1 VTPPRFHHDRPGTP
15 AASWTPYLTS
25 APQVDLPATR
35 RRVIVVGAHP
45 DDETLGA
52 GGLLH
57 AAARAGRLVEVVTA
71 TAGEASHPHSPTHP
85 PERLAA
91 VRRDELRRATGLLAP
106 DARVTCLDLPD
117 GDVAAHEE
125 ELVAAL
131 VATIGTDG
139 AEVLLCASW
148 RGDGHPDHEAVGRA
162 AAIAAHRTDALLW
175 EYPVWLWHW
184 GGPEDL
190 PGEHVGRL
198 PLDAASASAKRAAV
212 DAHGSQVRP
221 LSDAPG
227 DEVLLG
233 PDLLAHVDRD
243 LEVFLTGGPD
253 DADDDVLDRVH
264 QERPDP
270 WAVDSSYER
279 RKRALTLA
287 SLPREHYPAAL
298 EVGCS
303 VGALAVDLAARC
315 DRLLAIDSSP
325 TALDLARR
333 RTTHTTGLELRLAR
347 VPGEWPHGRYD
358 LVSVSEVGYFL
369 SPARL
374 AELVRLCLDSLSDD
388 GHLLLC
394 HWRHQPVGWP
404 LAGPAVHDVF
414 VDAVLAAG
422 GRVLVDHQEPDFL
435 LHVLGR
441 ST

>member
-1 VTPPRFHHDRPGTP
+1 MTTPRFRHDRPGTP
-15 AASWTPYLTS
+15 AAAWTPTLAS
-25 APQVDLPATR
+25 APPLELPLAR
-35 RRVIVVGAHP
+35 GRVVVVGAHP

-57 AAARAGRLVEVVTA
+57 TAARSGRHVEVVTA
-71 TAGEASHPHSPTHP
+71 TAGEASHPDSPTHP
-85 PERLAA
+85 PARLAR
-91 VRRDELRRATGLLAP
+91 VRRDELRRATDLLAP
-106 DARVTCLDLPD
+106 GAHVTCLDLPD
-117 GDVAAHEE
+117 GAVAAHEE
-125 ELVAAL
+125 EVVAAL

-139 AEVLLCASW
+139 ADVLLCAPW

-162 AAIAAHRTDALLW
+162 AATAAHRTDAELW

-184 GGPEDL
+184 GQPEDL
-190 PGEHVGRL
+190 PAALVGRF
-198 PLDAASASAKRAAV
+198 PLDGAGVEAKRAAV
-212 DAHGSQVRP
+212 AAHDSQVRP

-233 PDLLAHVDRD
+233 SDLLAHVDRD
-243 LEVFLTGGPD
+243 LEVFLTGSPD
-253 DADDDVLDRVH
+253 PDDDVLDRVH
-264 QERPDP
+264 QDREDP
-270 WAVDSSYER
+270 WDVDSHYER

-287 SLPREHYPAAL
+287 SLPREHYASAL

-315 DRLLAIDSSP
+315 DRLLAVDSSP

-333 RTTHTTGLELRLAR
+333 RTSTTAGLELRLAR
-347 VPGEWPHGRYD
+347 VPDEWPHGRYD

-374 AELVRLCLDSLSDD
+374 AELVRLCLESLRDD

-404 LAGPAVHDVF
+404 LAGPAVHDAF
-414 VDAVLAAG
+414 LAAG
-422 GRVLVDHQEPDFL
+422 APVLVEHQEPDFL

-441 ST
+441 PS